1 VKSAASALAFRVED
15 EAGLESALRRSR
27 PASAPWLG
35 QRPVLRE
42 IGSVHLR
49 VLVEAGDRLSELP
62 LQEPFSYELAQVFV
76 AADDEAE
83 LVATYRRAV
92 EAMGIVVDHDPEAGL
107 RPRWHLALP

>member
-1 VKSAASALAFRVED
+1 MEYFWD
-15 EAGLESALRRSR
+15 EPTGRLTLLEVNPRHAQSHA
-27 PASAPWLG
+27 WLFEQVDG
-35 QRPVLRE
+35 
-42 IGSVHLR
+42 ITSVHLR
-49 VLVEAGDRLSELP
+49 VLVGAGDRLSELP

-92 EAMGIVVDHDPEAGL
+92 EAMGIVVDHHPEAGL